1 MFLHQR
7 EDWWDSRKV
16 SSQWKLDM
24 IQSNIGWMMKQKI
37 SKGTGSEESKAESQQ
52 LFSIYLVFFIFSFSG
67 MIRAVE
73 VIKIY
78 NGLGWVVEISISK
91 FVVLKR
97 HNGNGLPPVYPL
109 LKNHRGFGKR
119 HIESF
124 LFFKKK
130 NIYKCERIK
139 IQRLLGSTPIKP
151 NGRALSPISPYDD
164 EREERKGRKKG
175 KIKENERSR

>member
-1 MFLHQR
+1 
-7 EDWWDSRKV
+7 
-16 SSQWKLDM
+16 
-24 IQSNIGWMMKQKI
+24 
-37 SKGTGSEESKAESQQ
+37 
-52 LFSIYLVFFIFSFSG
+52 

-109 LKNHRGFGKR
+109 LKNHSGFGKR

-130 NIYKCERIK
+130 KIYKCERIK

-151 NGRALSPISPYDD
+151 NGRALSPISPYGD
-164 EREERKGRKKG
+164 EREERKGRKK
-175 KIKENERSR
+175 KEK